1 MVFSGLPFIYF
12 FLPAALLLGVLLPVK
27 WRNLALLV
35 LSLFFYAFGEPR
47 FLPLLMLAAVSS
59 WAFGLL
65 AEKMRGHRLYRLPLI
80 LNCIISLGLLA
91 YFKYADFVL
100 GTLRSLG
107 ANVSLLHIALPIGIS
122 FYTFQAMSYV
132 VDVTRGDVPA
142 ERSLID
148 FAAYL
153 TFFPQL
159 IAGPIV
165 RYSDVCDQMKVKN
178 ISAELFSSGAVRF
191 CVGLGKKVIIANV
204 LAECTGDFAAAEE
217 QSVLFYWLYALC
229 NALNIYFDFS
239 GYSDMAIGLGRIFG
253 FEFPENF
260 RYPFISLSAA
270 EFWRRWH
277 ITLGTWFRDYVYI
290 PLGGSRCSVPKQIR
304 NLLVVWALTGLWHG
318 AAWNYVLWG
327 AYFGALLIMER
338 LFLAR
343 LLNRAPRVIA
353 HIYVLFAVIF
363 SFLIFSSASPSDAV
377 HQLCGML
384 GLNGV
389 PLWNAESLYA
399 LKGCGVILLC
409 AIIGAMPTV
418 PKLVSLLN
426 TKKWGACI
434 CDISRPIISAVLL
447 LVSTAFLVAGSF
459 NPFLYWQF

>member
-12 FLPAALLLGVLLPVK
+12 FLPVALLLGVLLPVK

-107 ANVSLLHIALPIGIS
+107 TNVSLLHIALPIGIS

-165 RYSDVCDQMKVKN
+165 RYSDVREQMKVKN

-191 CVGLGKKVIIANV
+191 CVGLGKKVIVANV
-204 LAECTGDFAAAEE
+204 LAECTADFAAAEE

-239 GYSDMAIGLGRIFG
+239 GYSDMAIGLGRMFG

-377 HQLCGML
+377 HQFCGML

-389 PLWNAESLYA
+389 PLWNTESLYA
-399 LKGCGVILLC
+399 LNGCGVILLC

-426 TKKWGACI
+426 TKKSGACV
-434 CDISRPIISAVLL
+434 CDILRPIISAALL